1 MTLSVEMIAESMQ
14 PFGAR
19 VVMQQERTFAFR
31 RVQMLTPESEN
42 TLEEDVL
49 YVGEPKVIRR
59 LPKGL
64 LHDHFF
70 VVRARPEDAE
80 PVRPGVNALLYDEQY
95 SLGAVTNHLL
105 TLFDRLQ
112 TLEYQMRLAVRA
124 HAGLEPLMEVGRKM
138 IPDATIVVVDSAYNI
153 IGATRERGSGNIYVD
168 QMLEQGY
175 YPIVQGCMQWISRA
189 PLVAAVS
196 EAGGLGL
203 LSSSTFSSAD
213 ELQAE
218 IRKIKSMTSK
228 PFAVNLTL
236 MPSLVVP
243 DYAGYIRVCAEEGV
257 KVMET
262 AGRPPK
268 DDMVRAIKDA
278 GMVLIHKCTT
288 VKHALKAQSLGAD
301 MVVADGFECAG
312 HPGENDL
319 GTMVLTP
326 RCVEALDIPVICAG
340 GVSTG
345 RQMAAALMLGAEGVY
360 MGTRFLL
367 SEECPVLPAVKNY
380 LVEHANEMETILL
393 LRSFQNSTRMYK
405 SEVAK
410 RVFAKEQ
417 AGCEFKDV
425 AEDMAGKTACKMF
438 FENADVEN
446 CGVICCGQTSGL
458 IHDVLPVQTIIGQ
471 MMHECEA
478 TIAKFA

>member
-1 MTLSVEMIAESMQ
+1 
-14 PFGAR
+14 
-19 VVMQQERTFAFR
+19 
-31 RVQMLTPESEN
+31 
-42 TLEEDVL
+42 
-49 YVGEPKVIRR
+49 
-59 LPKGL
+59 
-64 LHDHFF
+64 
-70 VVRARPEDAE
+70 
-80 PVRPGVNALLYDEQY
+80 
-95 SLGAVTNHLL
+95 
-105 TLFDRLQ
+105 
-112 TLEYQMRLAVRA
+112 
-124 HAGLEPLMEVGRKM
+124 
-138 IPDATIVVVDSAYNI
+138 
-153 IGATRERGSGNIYVD
+153 
-168 QMLEQGY
+168 
-175 YPIVQGCMQWISRA
+175 
-189 PLVAAVS
+189 
-196 EAGGLGL
+196 
-203 LSSSTFSSAD
+203 
-213 ELQAE
+213 
-218 IRKIKSMTSK
+218 
-228 PFAVNLTL
+228 
-236 MPSLVVP
+236 
-243 DYAGYIRVCAEEGV
+243 
-257 KVMET
+257 
-262 AGRPPK
+262 
-268 DDMVRAIKDA
+268 
-278 GMVLIHKCTT
+278 
-288 VKHALKAQSLGAD
+288 
-301 MVVADGFECAG
+301 
-312 HPGENDL
+312 
-319 GTMVLTP
+319 MVLTP

-471 MMHECEA
+471 MMHQCEA

>member
-1 MTLSVEMIAESMQ
+1 MIKTKLTEM
-14 PFGAR
+14 
-19 VVMQQERTFAFR
+19 
-31 RVQMLTPESEN
+31 
-42 TLEEDVL
+42 
-49 YVGEPKVIRR
+49 
-59 LPKGL
+59 
-64 LHDHFF
+64 
-70 VVRARPEDAE
+70 
-80 PVRPGVNALLYDEQY
+80 
-95 SLGAVTNHLL
+95 LGI
-105 TLFDRLQ
+105 
-112 TLEYQMRLAVRA
+112 E
-124 HAGLEPLMEVGRKM
+124 
-138 IPDATIVVVDSAYNI
+138 
-153 IGATRERGSGNIYVD
+153 
-168 QMLEQGY
+168 

-203 LSSSTFSSAD
+203 LSSSTFSNAD
-213 ELQAE
+213 DLQAE
-218 IRKIKSMTSK
+218 IRKIKSMTDK

-268 DDMVRAIKDA
+268 EDMVRAIKDA

-301 MVVADGFECAG
+301 MVVADGCECAG
-312 HPGENDL
+312 HPGENDI

-367 SEECPVLPAVKNY
+367 SEECPVLPKVKEY
-380 LVEHANEMETILL
+380 LAANCSEMDTIIL

-410 RVFAKEQ
+410 SVLAREQ
-417 AGCEFKDV
+417 THCEFKDV
-425 AEDMAGKTACKMF
+425 AEDMSGKTACKMF
-438 FENADVEN
+438 FENGDVEN
-446 CGVICCGQTSGL
+446 CGVICAGQTAGL
-458 IHDVLPVQTIIGQ
+458 VRDVKPVKTIIDE
-471 MMHECEA
+471 MMAECKS
-478 TIAKFA
+478 TIGRYSNC

>member
-1 MTLSVEMIAESMQ
+1 M
-14 PFGAR
+14 
-19 VVMQQERTFAFR
+19 
-31 RVQMLTPESEN
+31 
-42 TLEEDVL
+42 
-49 YVGEPKVIRR
+49 
-59 LPKGL
+59 
-64 LHDHFF
+64 
-70 VVRARPEDAE
+70 
-80 PVRPGVNALLYDEQY
+80 
-95 SLGAVTNHLL
+95 
-105 TLFDRLQ
+105 
-112 TLEYQMRLAVRA
+112 
-124 HAGLEPLMEVGRKM
+124 
-138 IPDATIVVVDSAYNI
+138 
-153 IGATRERGSGNIYVD
+153 
-168 QMLEQGY
+168 
-175 YPIVQGCMQWISRA
+175 
-189 PLVAAVS
+189 
-196 EAGGLGL
+196 
-203 LSSSTFSSAD
+203 
-213 ELQAE
+213 
-218 IRKIKSMTSK
+218 
-228 PFAVNLTL
+228 
-236 MPSLVVP
+236 
-243 DYAGYIRVCAEEGV
+243 
-257 KVMET
+257 
-262 AGRPPK
+262 
-268 DDMVRAIKDA
+268 
-278 GMVLIHKCTT
+278 LIHKCTT

-478 TIAKFA
+478 TIA

>member
-1 MTLSVEMIAESMQ
+1 MRLTFLGATHEVTGSCYYLEAAGKKFLVDCGMEQGPNIYENKPIPVPASQLDFVLITHAHIDHTGNLPLLYAHGFRGPIYMTPATVALSDIMLRDSAHIQLAEAEWRNRKNRRAGKEDYVTPYTMEDALGVIRLLEGIPYHQRVTLSDGIQIRFLDAGHLLGSASIELWLTEDGVTKKLLFSGDIGNIHQ
-14 PFGAR
+14 PLINDP
-19 VVMQQERTFAFR
+19 EY
-31 RVQMLTPESEN
+31 PESADYVIMESTYGDRSHGPKPDYVPELAKIIQE
-42 TLEEDVL
+42 TLDRGGNVVIPSFA
-49 YVGEPKVIRR
+49 VGRTQE
-59 LPKGL
+59 
-64 LHDHFF
+64 
-70 VVRARPEDAE
+70 
-80 PVRPGVNALLYDEQY
+80 LLY
-95 SLGAVTNHLL
+95 
-105 TLFDRLQ
+105 F
-112 TLEYQMRLAVRA
+112 
-124 HAGLEPLMEVGRKM
+124 
-138 IPDATIVVVDSAYNI
+138 
-153 IGATRERGSGNIYVD
+153 
-168 QMLEQGY
+168 
-175 YPIVQGCMQWISRA
+175 
-189 PLVAAVS
+189 
-196 EAGGLGL
+196 
-203 LSSSTFSSAD
+203 
-213 ELQAE
+213 
-218 IRKIKSMTSK
+218 IRQ
-228 PFAVNLTL
+228 
-236 MPSLVVP
+236 
-243 DYAGYIRVCAEEGV
+243 
-257 KVMET
+257 
-262 AGRPPK
+262 
-268 DDMVRAIKDA
+268 IKDA

>member
-1 MTLSVEMIAESMQ
+1 MIRTKLTEM
-14 PFGAR
+14 
-19 VVMQQERTFAFR
+19 
-31 RVQMLTPESEN
+31 
-42 TLEEDVL
+42 
-49 YVGEPKVIRR
+49 
-59 LPKGL
+59 
-64 LHDHFF
+64 
-70 VVRARPEDAE
+70 
-80 PVRPGVNALLYDEQY
+80 
-95 SLGAVTNHLL
+95 LGI
-105 TLFDRLQ
+105 
-112 TLEYQMRLAVRA
+112 E
-124 HAGLEPLMEVGRKM
+124 
-138 IPDATIVVVDSAYNI
+138 
-153 IGATRERGSGNIYVD
+153 
-168 QMLEQGY
+168 

-345 RQMAAALMLGAEGVY
+345 RQMAAALMLGAEGGVH
-360 MGTRFLL
+360 GH
-367 SEECPVLPAVKNY
+367 PLPAVRGVPGARGQK
-380 LVEHANEMETILL
+380 LPPVEHANEMETISL

-405 SEVAK
+405 SEVAGAF
-410 RVFAKEQ
+410 FAKEQ

-446 CGVICCGQTSGL
+446 CGVICCGQTSGP
-458 IHDVLPVQTIIGQ
+458 IHDVLPAQTIIGR
-471 MMHECEA
+471 
-478 TIAKFA
+478 

>member
-1 MTLSVEMIAESMQ
+1 
-14 PFGAR
+14 
-19 VVMQQERTFAFR
+19 
-31 RVQMLTPESEN
+31 
-42 TLEEDVL
+42 
-49 YVGEPKVIRR
+49 
-59 LPKGL
+59 
-64 LHDHFF
+64 
-70 VVRARPEDAE
+70 
-80 PVRPGVNALLYDEQY
+80 
-95 SLGAVTNHLL
+95 
-105 TLFDRLQ
+105 
-112 TLEYQMRLAVRA
+112 
-124 HAGLEPLMEVGRKM
+124 
-138 IPDATIVVVDSAYNI
+138 
-153 IGATRERGSGNIYVD
+153 
-168 QMLEQGY
+168 
-175 YPIVQGCMQWISRA
+175 
-189 PLVAAVS
+189 
-196 EAGGLGL
+196 
-203 LSSSTFSSAD
+203 
-213 ELQAE
+213 
-218 IRKIKSMTSK
+218 
-228 PFAVNLTL
+228 

>member
-1 MTLSVEMIAESMQ
+1 MIKTKLTEM
-14 PFGAR
+14 
-19 VVMQQERTFAFR
+19 
-31 RVQMLTPESEN
+31 
-42 TLEEDVL
+42 
-49 YVGEPKVIRR
+49 
-59 LPKGL
+59 
-64 LHDHFF
+64 
-70 VVRARPEDAE
+70 
-80 PVRPGVNALLYDEQY
+80 
-95 SLGAVTNHLL
+95 LGI
-105 TLFDRLQ
+105 
-112 TLEYQMRLAVRA
+112 E
-124 HAGLEPLMEVGRKM
+124 
-138 IPDATIVVVDSAYNI
+138 
-153 IGATRERGSGNIYVD
+153 
-168 QMLEQGY
+168 

-189 PLVAAVS
+189 PLAAAVS

-203 LSSSTFSSAD
+203 LSSSTFSNAD
-213 ELQAE
+213 DLQAE
-218 IRKIKSMTSK
+218 IRKVKSMTSK

-278 GMVLIHKCTT
+278 GMVLVHKCTT

-312 HPGENDL
+312 HPGENDI

-345 RQMAAALMLGAEGVY
+345 RQMAAALMLGADGVY

-367 SEECPVLPAVKNY
+367 SEECPVLPKVKEY
-380 LVEHANEMETILL
+380 LAENCSEMDTIIL

-410 RVFAKEQ
+410 RVFAREQ
-417 AGCEFKDV
+417 AHCEFKDV
-425 AEDMAGKTACKMF
+425 AEDMAGKTACRMF
-438 FENADVEN
+438 YENGDVEN
-446 CGVICCGQTSGL
+446 CGVICAGQTSGL
-458 IHDVLPVQTIIGQ
+458 IRQVKPVKTIIDE
-471 MMHECEA
+471 MMAECEA
-478 TIAKFA
+478 TIGRFTNC